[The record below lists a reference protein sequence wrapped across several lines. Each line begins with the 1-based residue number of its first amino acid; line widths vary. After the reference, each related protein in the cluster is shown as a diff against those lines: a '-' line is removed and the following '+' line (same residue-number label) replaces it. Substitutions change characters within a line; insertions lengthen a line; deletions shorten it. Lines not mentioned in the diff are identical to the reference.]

1 MAKPLILELKK
12 LIDNLSNKIV
22 PTRRNSGASIN
33 EKYKY
38 K

>member
-22 PTRRNSGASIN
+22 PTRRNSGASIDKKFIN
-33 EKYKY
+33 R
-38 K
+38 